1 MTKDPNAIFTDF
13 VARKKLK
20 MTPQRR
26 RILEVF
32 LAEQGHVTSEE
43 LYQKVKR
50 EYDTIG
56 QATVYR
62 TLKLLADSGLAKA
75 VEFGDGAMRYEI
87 LYGQSHHDHLI
98 CEVCG
103 VNVEVVDPS
112 IERLQED
119 VARRHGFRL
128 TAHKLY
134 LYGICP
140 DCQKKAAGNL

>member
-1 MTKDPNAIFTDF
+1 MTKDPNAIFADF

-32 LAEQGHVTSEE
+32 LSEEGHVTSEE
-43 LYQKVKR
+43 LYQKVKGQ
-50 EYDTIG
+50 YDSIG

-75 VEFGDGAMRYEI
+75 VDFGDGAMRYEI

-112 IERLQED
+112 IERLQEE

-140 DCQKKAAGNL
+140 DCQKKAAGKG